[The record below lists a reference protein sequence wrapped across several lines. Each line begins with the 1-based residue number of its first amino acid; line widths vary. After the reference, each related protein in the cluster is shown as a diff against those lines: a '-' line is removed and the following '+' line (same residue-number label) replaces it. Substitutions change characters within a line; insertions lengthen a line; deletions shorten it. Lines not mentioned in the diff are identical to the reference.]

1 MYSIF
6 FESLESD
13 ILESSFLSLRCF
25 KNLMNFPRGKSSI
38 SFSEA
43 TPDDVAEEQEPSFI
57 RAHLDRDTAIE
68 ILFKKFGAR
77 KIGSILAIIR

>member
-1 MYSIF
+1 
-6 FESLESD
+6 
-13 ILESSFLSLRCF
+13 
-25 KNLMNFPRGKSSI
+25 MNFPRGKSSI

>member
-1 MYSIF
+1 
-6 FESLESD
+6 
-13 ILESSFLSLRCF
+13 
-25 KNLMNFPRGKSSI
+25 MNFPRGKSSI

-68 ILFKKFGAR
+68 ILFKKFG
-77 KIGSILAIIR
+77 G